1 MNFKKRFGNVEF
13 GQMCPT
19 FSSIFNLCRICWVL
33 TSTSLSLLR
42 RWVFRHICDTGIH
55 GTNVTLGLLSRMW
68 HWDFR
73 LADGL
78 VDERFAAW
86 CPFVRFFDLC
96 PLPLDISTATWIF
109 RASYPTPPSPLLNPT
124 RPNLPRVQFSAVDS
138 VQFRWLTPAQLVC
151 FCCAVVCGV
160 ALCGVLLCFAVL
172 LFCCFVVF
180 CCVVLCCSLFYQL
193 FPYRT
198 LFEIKIGWLSGVEVL
213 CAFRGLASAGRR
225 CRAAVAAVAESLP
238 DAGVT
243 RWAAR
248 RWTKRAISFRS
259 GSKANPDESTFGSR
273 RLILQNFAKF
283 EFFLNVVEFFLN
295 VVEFFFWFSNCP
307 NFLTFSSC

>member
-1 MNFKKRFGNVEF
+1 M
-13 GQMCPT
+13 
-19 FSSIFNLCRICWVL
+19 
-33 TSTSLSLLR
+33 
-42 RWVFRHICDTGIH
+42 
-55 GTNVTLGLLSRMW
+55 
-68 HWDFR
+68 
-73 LADGL
+73 
-78 VDERFAAW
+78 
-86 CPFVRFFDLC
+86 
-96 PLPLDISTATWIF
+96 
-109 RASYPTPPSPLLNPT
+109 
-124 RPNLPRVQFSAVDS
+124 
-138 VQFRWLTPAQLVC
+138 
-151 FCCAVVCGV
+151 VCGV

>member
-1 MNFKKRFGNVEF
+1 MTSVSPLDVHSSAFSICVLYRSILAQQREF
-13 GQMCPT
+13 FEHPILRPLLLSSTRPDPT
-19 FSSIFNLCRICWVL
+19 CLAFSSVRL
-33 TSTSLSLLR
+33 TRYSSVGSLR
-42 RWVFRHICDTGIH
+42 
-55 GTNVTLGLLSRMW
+55 LS
-68 HWDFR
+68 
-73 LADGL
+73 
-78 VDERFAAW
+78 W
-86 CPFVRFFDLC
+86 CV
-96 PLPLDISTATWIF
+96 
-109 RASYPTPPSPLLNPT
+109 
-124 RPNLPRVQFSAVDS
+124 
-138 VQFRWLTPAQLVC
+138 

-198 LFEIKIGWLSGVEVL
+198 LFEIKTGWLSGVEVL

-273 RLILQNFAKF
+273 R
-283 EFFLNVVEFFLN
+283 
-295 VVEFFFWFSNCP
+295 
-307 NFLTFSSC
+307 